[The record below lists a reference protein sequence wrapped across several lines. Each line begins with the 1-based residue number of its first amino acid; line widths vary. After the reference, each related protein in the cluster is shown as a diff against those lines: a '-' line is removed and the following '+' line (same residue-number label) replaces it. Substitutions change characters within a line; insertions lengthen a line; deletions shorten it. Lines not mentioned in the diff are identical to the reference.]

1 MAVIAIDAGTT
12 GIRTVAFDEEANII
26 ASAYSEF
33 PQHYPAPGLVEHDLV
48 EIWSTTLKTLEEV
61 TQTVPAS
68 SITAV
73 GITNQRETA
82 CIWDGATGRPLA
94 RAIVWQDR
102 RTAPRCEELRSSGL
116 EDEIRKV
123 TGLVIDPYFSATK
136 FEWLLSQIDRGESST
151 PLLGTIDSWLI
162 WNLTGGKTHATD
174 WSNASRTLLFDIREL
189 RWAESLCSTFGVP
202 AEMLPDPLPSC
213 HLFGE
218 TVPERAAGIAA
229 PIGGVLGDQQA
240 ALFGQAC
247 FEVGMAKNT
256 YGTGSFVLVNLGP
269 NAPQPAKGLLT
280 TVAWGVDGK
289 PVYALEG
296 SIFVT
301 GAALQWLRDGL
312 GLLETAAETEPIAT
326 SVADTGDVYFVP
338 ALTGLGSPW
347 WDPYARGLI
356 IGITRGTN
364 RAHLVRAAVEA
375 MAYQTRDVIEAIRQA
390 STIGIEELRV
400 DGGASVMDLLCQL
413 QADLLGVPVRRP
425 QISETTAM
433 GAAFAAGLS
442 AGVWDSLTSLRA
454 LWKLDRSFEPCPERE
469 EVEARYRRWLAAVAR
484 AREWASESP

>member
-1 MAVIAIDAGTT
+1 
-12 GIRTVAFDEEANII
+12 
-26 ASAYSEF
+26 
-33 PQHYPAPGLVEHDLV
+33 
-48 EIWSTTLKTLEEV
+48 
-61 TQTVPAS
+61 
-68 SITAV
+68 
-73 GITNQRETA
+73 
-82 CIWDGATGRPLA
+82 
-94 RAIVWQDR
+94 
-102 RTAPRCEELRSSGL
+102 
-116 EDEIRKV
+116 
-123 TGLVIDPYFSATK
+123 
-136 FEWLLSQIDRGESST
+136 
-151 PLLGTIDSWLI
+151 
-162 WNLTGGKTHATD
+162 
-174 WSNASRTLLFDIREL
+174 
-189 RWAESLCSTFGVP
+189 
-202 AEMLPDPLPSC
+202 
-213 HLFGE
+213 
-218 TVPERAAGIAA
+218 
-229 PIGGVLGDQQA
+229 
-240 ALFGQAC
+240 
-247 FEVGMAKNT
+247 
-256 YGTGSFVLVNLGP
+256 
-269 NAPQPAKGLLT
+269 
-280 TVAWGVDGK
+280 
-289 PVYALEG
+289 
-296 SIFVT
+296 
-301 GAALQWLRDGL
+301 LQWLRDGL